1 MQSRFEHFAV
11 TSMMGASDRPP
22 RTDGA
27 LQFSREWERTAFGVA
42 LALSRDGHFEWEDF
56 RQHLIAT
63 IGAWENQHGTDDPS
77 WNYYDQ
83 WLAALESVVVASGLT
98 TADELAARAE
108 KAEAEHLCC
117 R

>member
-11 TSMMGASDRPP
+11 TMMGSPDRPP

-27 LQFSREWERTAFGVA
+27 LKFSDPWERTAFGVA

-56 RQHLIAT
+56 RQHLIAA
-63 IGAWENQHGTDDPS
+63 IGDWERHNEIGDPS

-83 WLAALESVVVASGLT
+83 WLSALEAAVIAAGLASR
-98 TADELAARAE
+98 DEIAARAT
-108 KAEAEHLCC
+108 AVQAAHLRCK
-117 R
+117 